1 MKVVAYSIK
10 PSEKE
15 YLAKANQKKHDI
27 TIISNPLGIDTAA
40 YAAGKDAVIVYN
52 HDDVSALVMEKLA
65 ALNVRFIVTQSIETD
80 HIDKEAAAKYGIKL
94 ANVTNGTPQEIADQ
108 TINNLNLYQQNK
120 CVGDACACANSC
132 RLSIA
137 PKDLTK

>member
-27 TIISNPLGIDTAA
+27 TIISNPLGLETAA
-40 YAAGKDAVIVYN
+40 YAAGKDAVIVYH
-52 HDDVSALVMEKLA
+52 HDDVSAPVMEQLA
-65 ALNVRFIVTQSIETD
+65 ALNIRFIVTGCVETD
-80 HIDKEAAAKYGIKL
+80 HLDKLVAAKYGIKL
-94 ANVTNGTPQEIADQ
+94 ANVTNGSPQEIADQ
-108 TINNLNLYQQNK
+108 TINNLDLYQQKK

-132 RLSIA
+132 RIPLTPQDLS
-137 PKDLTK
+137 K